1 MDFPEPPAEYSL
13 ICSCQVT
20 LPFQTAQE
28 HSEDNQFDTMLG
40 QHMKTRQTESS
51 SRENVFRVRLQQ
63 HVHCHYKICI

>member
-20 LPFQTAQE
+20 LPFQTAQK